1 VTLFQA
7 AEQGSS
13 GSDPTAPTDPLD
25 HSEPSDHSSAP
36 AAEPLGAP
44 ELKRRLTQ
52 RQLTMMTIGGAIG
65 VGLFLGSS
73 VTIRLAG
80 PGVILS
86 YLFSAV
92 IAVIVAYSI
101 AEMAVVHPVAGSF
114 GVYAQTYLNEW
125 SGFAVRATYT
135 FVQIIAIG
143 AEVTAVAIYCS
154 LWFPAIPQWIWV
166 VCVSAGL
173 IAINATQVGSFGEFE
188 YWFAIIKVIA
198 IVAFILLGIG
208 LIFGPFFG
216 PSPMRAV
223 GFRNLTAHSG
233 FLPHGI
239 KGVWLAMTLTLT
251 SYMGVEIL
259 GVTAGEA
266 VDPEKTIPRAMRTVS
281 LRLILFYVL
290 SMIVMLSITPWD
302 SMGSGVTGSPFVFAF
317 AAAGIPFAGNIM
329 NLVVIT
335 AALSSANTNLYLT
348 TRTLFSLSRDG
359 YVGEAL
365 GRLAGNGVPYFA
377 LFASTGGMAAAI
389 LLAIFAPGRAFLLL
403 YGVAVAGMFFVW
415 IVILVAHLAF
425 RRSLGRKRVALLRI
439 HLPFSPAMQIVA
451 LAGLAALAISTFCV
465 EGLQFSV
472 PSFLAF
478 LLLIT
483 AFYFALKRKNR
494 REP

>member
-1 VTLFQA
+1 MTSFQA
-7 AEQGSS
+7 
-13 GSDPTAPTDPLD
+13 PKP
-25 HSEPSDHSSAP
+25 
-36 AAEPLGAP
+36 GAS
-44 ELKRRLTQ
+44 ELKRRLTE

-92 IAVIVAYSI
+92 IAVIVAYAI

-143 AEVTAVAIYCS
+143 AEVTAVAIYCA
-154 LWFPAIPQWIWV
+154 LWLPAFPQWIWV

-173 IAINATQVGSFGEFE
+173 IAINGMQVGNFGEFE

-198 IVAFILLGIG
+198 IVVFILLGVG
-208 LIFGPFFG
+208 LIFGFG
-216 PSPMRAV
+216 PMRAV
-223 GFRNLTAHSG
+223 GFQNLTAHGG

-266 VDPEKTIPRAMRTVS
+266 AQPEKTIPRAMRAVS

-302 SMGSGVTGSPFVFAF
+302 HMGTGITGSPFVLAF
-317 AAAGIPFAGNIM
+317 AAAGIPFAASIM

-359 YVGEAL
+359 YVGESL
-365 GRLAGNGVPYFA
+365 GRLGANGVPYIA
-377 LFASTGGMAAAI
+377 LFASTGGMVAAI

-403 YGVAVAGMFFVW
+403 YGIAVAGMFFVW
-415 IVILVAHLAF
+415 IVILTAHLAF
-425 RRSLGRKRVALLRI
+425 RRSLGKKRVAQLPIR
-439 HLPFSPAMQIVA
+439 LPFSPGMQIIA
-451 LAGLAALAISTFCV
+451 LTGLIALAISTFYV
-465 EGLQFSV
+465 DGLQYSV
-472 PSFLAF
+472 PGFLPF

-483 AFYFALKRKNR
+483 AFYLALKRRNR
-494 REP
+494 LNS

>member
-1 VTLFQA
+1 
-7 AEQGSS
+7 
-13 GSDPTAPTDPLD
+13 
-25 HSEPSDHSSAP
+25 
-36 AAEPLGAP
+36 
-44 ELKRRLTQ
+44 
-52 RQLTMMTIGGAIG
+52 MMTIGGAIG

-92 IAVIVAYSI
+92 IALIVAYSI

-143 AEVTAVAIYCS
+143 AEVIAVAIYCS
-154 LWFPAIPQWIWV
+154 MWFPGVPQWIWV

-173 IAINATQVGSFGEFE
+173 IAVNAMHVGSFGEFE

-198 IVAFILLGIG
+198 IVAFIILGLG
-208 LIFGPFFG
+208 LIFGLG
-216 PSPMRAV
+216 PVRAV
-223 GFRNLTAHSG
+223 GFSNLTAHSG
-233 FLPHGI
+233 FLPHGM

-266 VDPEKTIPRAMRTVS
+266 REPEKTIPRAMRTVS

-290 SMIVMLSITPWD
+290 SMIVMLSIKPWD

-317 AAAGIPFAGNIM
+317 ASAGIPFAGSIM
-329 NLVVIT
+329 NMVVIT

-348 TRTLFSLSRDG
+348 TRTLYSLSRDG
-359 YVGEAL
+359 YVGEAIS
-365 GRLAGNGVPYFA
+365 RLAGNGVPYFA
-377 LFASTGGMAAAI
+377 LFVSTGGMIAAI

-415 IVILVAHLAF
+415 MVILIAHRAF
-425 RRSLGRKRVALLRI
+425 RQSLGQERVALLPI
-439 HLPFSPAMQIVA
+439 HLWFSPVMEMIA
-451 LAGLAALAISTFCV
+451 LTGLAALAISTFYV
-465 EGLQFSV
+465 DGLQFSV
-472 PSFLAF
+472 PTFMPF

-483 AFYFALKRKNR
+483 AFYFVVKR
-494 REP
+494 